1 MTKKIF
7 ALAAAFLMTGAA
19 ASLRAQN
26 ASALLIV
33 NANIIDG
40 ASAQPIR
47 GGFVLVRNGK
57 IEQIGSGKIEAP
69 AGVTVLDL
77 QGRWLL
83 PGFVDGH
90 AHIGDLTAARKAVLT
105 GATTVR
111 SMGVA
116 LFVDV
121 GMRELNHGGAAE
133 VPDVVAAGYH
143 VRPNLDENFAIS
155 FPELRDLAREL
166 RGVENVRRVVRAMAS
181 RGVNVIKILATERA
195 GLPETDPRKRV
206 FSDEELA
213 AIVDEARK
221 ASLLVAAHAH
231 GDEGAAAAVR
241 AGVHTIEHG
250 TYLSEST
257 LALMKQRGVCLDPTI
272 ATVADLIEPGGDY
285 DNAVLSIRGRHML
298 PRVREMTAM
307 AWKMGVTI
315 IAGTDTGYR
324 PQSNRTMSQEI
335 AELVSVGMPPMQA
348 IQAGTSR
355 SAECMRIDGRTGAIK
370 IGLEADLIA
379 VERDPLADIVNLQ
392 DVLVVVNNGKVAMN
406 RLQR

>member
-1 MTKKIF
+1 MKKSF
-7 ALAAAFLMTGAA
+7 VLLALLLTGALA
-19 ASLRAQN
+19 RAQGQN
-26 ASALLIV
+26 APLILLV
-33 NANIIDG
+33 NANVIDG
-40 ASAQPIR
+40 ISAQPLR
-47 GGFVLVRNGK
+47 GGYVVVRNGK
-57 IEQIGSGKIEAP
+57 IEQIGNGKVEAP
-69 AGVTVLDL
+69 AGAMVIDL

-83 PGFVDGH
+83 PGFVDAH

-111 SMGVA
+111 SMGVS

-155 FPELRDLAREL
+155 FPELRDVARDL
-166 RGVENVRRVVRAMAS
+166 RGVENVRRVIRAMAS

-221 ASLLVAAHAH
+221 ANLPVAAHAH

-241 AGVHTIEHG
+241 AGVSTIEHG

-257 LALMKQRGVCLDPTI
+257 LALMKQRGACLDPTI

-285 DNAVLSIRGRHML
+285 DNALLSIRGRHML
-298 PRVREMTAM
+298 PRVREMAAM
-307 AWKMGVTI
+307 AWKMGVKI

-324 PQSNRTMSQEI
+324 PQSNRTMSHEA
-335 AELVSVGMPPMQA
+335 AELAGIGMTPMQA
-348 IQAGTSR
+348 IQAATVR
-355 SAECMRIDGRTGAIK
+355 SAECMGIDGRTGAIK
-370 IGLEADLIA
+370 AGLEADLIV

-392 DVLVVVNNGKVAMN
+392 DVLVVINNGRVAMN
-406 RLQR
+406 RLPR